1 LSDLSN
7 SQTLTS
13 IAQQL
18 GEMLCKKNAKLTT
31 AESCTGGG
39 ISEAITAVSG
49 SSQWFEFGFV
59 TYANSAKQQLLGVS
73 KEALDEYGAVS
84 EQVVKQMAQGA
95 IKQSQADYAI
105 AVSGIAGPDGGTQ
118 DKPSRHSLGL
128 LANPHSIMDATIN
141 VVGGSSGGENSGNK
155 KIFTTTLA
163 TSNLM
168 IYCTHIQ

>member
-1 LSDLSN
+1 MSDLSN

-31 AESCTGGG
+31 AESCTAGG

-118 DKPSRHSLGL
+118 DKPIGTVWVCWQTPTRSWTQQLMLSGDRQAVRTAAIKKSLQQL
-128 LANPHSIMDATIN
+128 LQHLI
-141 VVGGSSGGENSGNK
+141 
-155 KIFTTTLA
+155 
-163 TSNLM
+163 
-168 IYCTHIQ
+168 

>member
-1 LSDLSN
+1 MSDLSN
-7 SQTLTS
+7 SPTLTS

-73 KEALDEYGAVS
+73 KEAIDEYGAVS
-84 EQVVKQMAQGA
+84 EQVVEQMAQGA
-95 IKQSQADYAI
+95 IQQSQADYAI
-105 AVSGIAGPDGGTQ
+105 AVSGIAGPDGGTE
-118 DKPSRHSLGL
+118 DKPIGTVWFCWQTPTRSWTQQLMLSGDRQAVRTAAIKNSLQQL
-128 LANPHSIMDATIN
+128 LQHLI
-141 VVGGSSGGENSGNK
+141 
-155 KIFTTTLA
+155 
-163 TSNLM
+163 
-168 IYCTHIQ
+168 

>member
-1 LSDLSN
+1 MSDPSN
-7 SQTLTS
+7 SQTLTT

-73 KEALDEYGAVS
+73 KKTLDQYGAVS
-84 EQVVKQMAQGA
+84 EQVVEQMAQGA
-95 IKQSQADYAI
+95 IQQSQADYAI
-105 AVSGIAGPDGGTQ
+105 AVSGIAGPDGGTE
-118 DKPSRHSLGL
+118 DKPIGTVWVCWQTPTRSWTQQLMLSGDRQAVRTAAIKNSLQQL
-128 LANPHSIMDATIN
+128 LQHLI
-141 VVGGSSGGENSGNK
+141 
-155 KIFTTTLA
+155 
-163 TSNLM
+163 
-168 IYCTHIQ
+168 

>member
-1 LSDLSN
+1 MSDLSN
-7 SQTLTS
+7 SPTLTS

-73 KEALDEYGAVS
+73 KEAIDEYGAVS
-84 EQVVKQMAQGA
+84 EQVVELMAQGA
-95 IKQSQADYAI
+95 IQQSQADYAI
-105 AVSGIAGPDGGTQ
+105 AVSGIAGPDGGTE
-118 DKPSRHSLGL
+118 DKPVGTVWVCWQTPTRSWTQKLMLSGDRQAVRTAAIKNSLQQL
-128 LANPHSIMDATIN
+128 LQHLI
-141 VVGGSSGGENSGNK
+141 
-155 KIFTTTLA
+155 
-163 TSNLM
+163 
-168 IYCTHIQ
+168 

>member
-1 LSDLSN
+1 MSDLSN
-7 SQTLTS
+7 SQTVNS

-73 KEALDEYGAVS
+73 KQTLDQYGAVS
-84 EQVVKQMAQGA
+84 EQVVEQMAQGA
-95 IKQSQADYAI
+95 IQQSRADYAI
-105 AVSGIAGPDGGTQ
+105 AVSGIAGPEGGTE
-118 DKPSRHSLGL
+118 DKPVGTVWVCWQTPTRSWTQQLMLSGDRQAVRTAAIKKSLQQL
-128 LANPHSIMDATIN
+128 LQHLI
-141 VVGGSSGGENSGNK
+141 
-155 KIFTTTLA
+155 
-163 TSNLM
+163 
-168 IYCTHIQ
+168 

>member
-1 LSDLSN
+1 MSDLSN
-7 SQTLTS
+7 SQTLTT
-13 IAQQL
+13 ITQQL

-105 AVSGIAGPDGGTQ
+105 AVSGIAGPDGGTE
-118 DKPSRHSLGL
+118 DKPVGTVWVCWQTPTRSWTQQLMLSGDRQAVRTAAIKNSLQQL
-128 LANPHSIMDATIN
+128 LQHLI
-141 VVGGSSGGENSGNK
+141 
-155 KIFTTTLA
+155 
-163 TSNLM
+163 
-168 IYCTHIQ
+168 

>member
-73 KEALDEYGAVS
+73 KKTLDQYGAVS
-84 EQVVKQMAQGA
+84 EQVVEQMAQGA
-95 IKQSQADYAI
+95 IQQSRADYAI
-105 AVSGIAGPDGGTQ
+105 AVSGIAGPEGGTE
-118 DKPSRHSLGL
+118 DKPVGTVWVCCQTPTRSWTQQLMLSGDRQAVRSAAIKKSLQQL
-128 LANPHSIMDATIN
+128 LQHLI
-141 VVGGSSGGENSGNK
+141 
-155 KIFTTTLA
+155 
-163 TSNLM
+163 
-168 IYCTHIQ
+168 

>member
-1 LSDLSN
+1 MSDLSN

-95 IKQSQADYAI
+95 FSF
-105 AVSGIAGPDGGTQ
+105 
-118 DKPSRHSLGL
+118 
-128 LANPHSIMDATIN
+128 
-141 VVGGSSGGENSGNK
+141 
-155 KIFTTTLA
+155 IFFL
-163 TSNLM
+163 S
-168 IYCTHIQ
+168 